1 MPTASSAQIKNNERN
16 IIIAIIM
23 RCLVFVIFLKEN
35 SITNAVVSNKI
46 PATTKSK
53 KLQFTSLVNC
63 IAINGISNKQH
74 TIENMI
80 KSVLGLGNM
89 LIFIYYYKYIDFTE
103 ILNLNKNQQRDFNPI

>member
-1 MPTASSAQIKNNERN
+1 MPTASSAQIKNNDRN
-16 IIIAIIM
+16 IITAIIM
-23 RCLVFVIFLKEN
+23 RCLIFIVFLKQN
-35 SITNAVVSNKI
+35 SITNAVASNNI

-80 KSVLGLGNM
+80 KSVLGLGSI
-89 LIFIYYYKYIDFTE
+89 LIFNLLLQIYRF
-103 ILNLNKNQQRDFNPI
+103 